1 MITIEHSPVSSEKGV
16 LGGTLVFRGS
26 RVPAQT
32 LIDYLND
39 GYSIDEFLEFF
50 PSVQKDEAEAFMRL
64 IESGQNDGH
73 L

>member
-1 MITIEHSPVSSEKGV
+1 MVMIDHSPVSSNKGV

-39 GYSIDEFLEFF
+39 GYSVEEFLEFF
-50 PSVQKDEAEAFMRL
+50 PSVQKEEAEAFMRL
-64 IESGQNDGH
+64 IEAGYNEGH

>member
-1 MITIEHSPVSSEKGV
+1 MLTIEHSPVVTTKDV

-39 GYSIDEFLEFF
+39 GYSIDESVQFF
-50 PSVQKDEAEAFMRL
+50 PSVRKEEAEAFLQL
-64 IESGQNDGH
+64 IESGNNDAD

>member
-1 MITIEHSPVSSEKGV
+1 MVMIDHSPVSSDKGV
-16 LGGTLVFRGS
+16 LGGTLVFRDS

-39 GYSIDEFLEFF
+39 GYSMEEFLEFF
-50 PSVQKDEAEAFMRL
+50 PSVQKEEAEAFMRI
-64 IESGQNDGH
+64 IEAGHNEGH

>member
-1 MITIEHSPVSSEKGV
+1 MVTIDHSPLSSEKGV

-39 GYSIDEFLEFF
+39 GYSLDQFLEFF
-50 PSVQKDEAEAFMRL
+50 PSVQKEEAKAFMQL
-64 IESGQNDGH
+64 IESGQNDSH

>member
-1 MITIEHSPVSSEKGV
+1 MVMIDHSPVSSDRDI

-39 GYSIDEFLEFF
+39 GYSLEEFLEFF
-50 PSVQKDEAEAFMRL
+50 PSVKKEEAEAFMRL
-64 IESGQNDGH
+64 IESGNNEGH

>member
-1 MITIEHSPVSSEKGV
+1 MVTLDHSPVITSKDV

-39 GYSIDEFLEFF
+39 GYSIGEFVEFF
-50 PSVQKDEAEAFMRL
+50 PSVHKEDAEAFMQL
-64 IESGQNDGH
+64 